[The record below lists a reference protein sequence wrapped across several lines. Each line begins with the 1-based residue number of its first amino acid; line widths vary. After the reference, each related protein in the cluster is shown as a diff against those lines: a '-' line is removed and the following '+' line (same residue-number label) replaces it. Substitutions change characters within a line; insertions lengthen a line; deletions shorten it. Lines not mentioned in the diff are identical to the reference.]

1 MFMWVVATHSTVTA
15 TVNRYSHFFSF
26 HVKST
31 LGQCTVAPQGDPDA
45 HSLHDTSHM
54 HPPPA
59 LRPREAAARSP
70 ARGYAS
76 VHTVPI
82 RRNFGAKKQS
92 CANAAAGG
100 HGAHK
105 YAREIAVR
113 LRLRPDGRYGRCG
126 CAWCPPRATCDVCG
140 AGRGPDRGQEKQ
152 AYRENE
158 AQRSRPAEFEARGLL
173 RTFQRGP
180 AAAQWAVA
188 GGAPPPGSMTALGR
202 SHSVGTAE
210 SG

>member
-1 MFMWVVATHSTVTA
+1 MFMRVVATHSTVTA

-26 HVKST
+26 QVKST

-45 HSLHDTSHM
+45 HSLHDMSHM

-59 LRPREAAARSP
+59 LRPRGGGARTP
-70 ARGYAS
+70 ARRYAS

-113 LRLRPDGRYGRCG
+113 LRLRPEGRYGRCG

-158 AQRSRPAEFEARGLL
+158 VKRSRV
-173 RTFQRGP
+173 RGP
-180 AAAQWAVA
+180 RAAAHLPKGPCRRPVGGGR
-188 GGAPPPGSMTALGR
+188 GGARPPTQ
-202 SHSVGTAE
+202 
-210 SG
+210 

>member
-1 MFMWVVATHSTVTA
+1 MPGSSLCNGHLCLCAVRCGYPLSAA
-15 TVNRYSHFFSF
+15 P
-26 HVKST
+26 T
-31 LGQCTVAPQGDPDA
+31 LWARPRAVIESGGAGA
-45 HSLHDTSHM
+45 G
-54 HPPPA
+54 
-59 LRPREAAARSP
+59 RPREAAARTP
-70 ARGYAS
+70 ARRYAS

-113 LRLRPDGRYGRCG
+113 LRLRPEGRYGRCG

-158 AQRSRPAEFEARGLL
+158 VKRSRV
-173 RTFQRGP
+173 RGP
-180 AAAQWAVA
+180 RAAAHLPKRPCRRPVGGGR
-188 GGAPPPGSMTALGR
+188 GGARPPTQ
-202 SHSVGTAE
+202 
-210 SG
+210 